1 MEYSFAT
8 CCSNLKL
15 LHYLGLMDKLPA
27 KELIT
32 RLLNQAGRL
41 HFSWPIKLFA
51 VCLFSVPGP
60 VTVQQGRRELLQRKT
75 RGTALGTQI

>member
-27 KELIT
+27 KELIS
-32 RLLNQAGRL
+32 RLLNQVGRL
-41 HFSWPIKLFA
+41 YFSWPIKLFA
-51 VCLFSVPGP
+51 VVCFLF
-60 VTVQQGRRELLQRKT
+60 QAQ
-75 RGTALGTQI
+75 